1 MREPE
6 RDLGRLMD
14 ILQAAPSYSRVHS
27 TSDAINQSKTLYL
40 PAQLVGHIIRQFLA
54 GGERFEGPDFLCC
67 LAIDFAGTVT
77 FVIGFATANGEHTDE
92 NPAKYNAMF
101 ERRAGKG
108 QCFNQPYLGTRE
120 CAASFRLVNPVT
132 DTLTPPIAESRD
144 LGIMLYDMDFQSNPQ
159 KPEAMFYRAKMEN
172 GVIIVPP
179 LDSEEILR

>member
-92 NPAKYNAMF
+92 EEKSN
-101 ERRAGKG
+101 ED
-108 QCFNQPYLGTRE
+108 
-120 CAASFRLVNPVT
+120 SFHILDGFDYRLKEMRMLRT
-132 DTLTPPIAESRD
+132 
-144 LGIMLYDMDFQSNPQ
+144 GITGNKEMRFHSWVSVLYRSMIGLWRFRML
-159 KPEAMFYRAKMEN
+159 
-172 GVIIVPP
+172 
-179 LDSEEILR
+179 